1 MNIILYFFMALIL
14 SFMGSLPIGLITLTI
29 TQKTIEKGMRA
40 GLLIALGAS
49 IMEFGYTFLALIS
62 LDLFTKNME
71 FGSYI
76 KIMAITLFVALGIY
90 YFFKKPS
97 TKLKPNSTYDYFD
110 FLRGFMVGLMNILIF
125 PFWIFVGVWLVS
137 NGIEF
142 NDPFYVFIF
151 SVGATIGAF
160 LAFLGYI
167 WGSKLIEKKIV
178 TINQYTNKIVG
189 VLFFGL
195 GLFQVIQFL

>member
-1 MNIILYFFMALIL
+1 MDLIFYFFVALVL
-14 SFMGSLPIGLITLTI
+14 SFLGSLPIGLITLTI
-29 TQKTIEKGMRA
+29 TQKTIEKGIQT

-49 IMEFGYTFLALIS
+49 IMEFGYTYLALIS
-62 LDLFTKNME
+62 LDLFTENME

-76 KIMAITLFVALGIY
+76 KIIAITLFMILGFY

-97 TKLKPNSTYDYFD
+97 SKLNPTSKYDYFD
-110 FLRGFMVGLMNILIF
+110 FLRGLVVGLMNVLIL
-125 PFWIFVGVWLVS
+125 PFWIFVGIWLVS
-137 NGIEF
+137 NGMEF
-142 NDPFYVFIF
+142 KDQFCILAF
-151 SVGATIGAF
+151 SIGSTLGAF

-167 WGSKLIEKKIV
+167 WGSKLIEKKIA

-195 GLFQVIQFL
+195 GIFQVINLL